1 MTRDDKQTDHY
12 KDAAGTADITMP
24 KALKGVGQR
33 DVTAS
38 RAMVARALQVGAV
51 TVVYQPV
58 IDARCLPQIA
68 FYEALIRLRSPSG
81 GLLAPGQFLPAIQGT
96 PLASA
101 IDRVAL
107 AKTLAQLRAM
117 PDTRISVNICPMTLD
132 DPAWL
137 STLSMAANETPDLPY
152 RLIVEMTE
160 DEGFLAHPRCASFL
174 ASLRSL
180 GVSVA
185 LDDFGAGATGF
196 SHFREHRFDIVKID
210 GSYGDQLATN
220 PDAQALVRAMLGLAR
235 HFEMLSV
242 IEYIDNPEDAACAV
256 RLGVDCM
263 QGYLFG
269 RPSEDM
275 DGRSGTDGTAIG

>member
-1 MTRDDKQTDHY
+1 MDRDNSRSDPRTDS
-12 KDAAGTADITMP
+12 GSTADIP
-24 KALKGVGQR
+24 VPRALR
-33 DVTAS
+33 DVGTRDVAAA
-38 RAMVARALQVGAV
+38 RGMVARALDVGQV

-58 IDARCLPQIA
+58 VDARCLPQIA

-81 GLLAPGQFLPAIQGT
+81 GLLLPGQFLPAIQGT

-107 AKTLAQLRAM
+107 NRALAQLRAV
-117 PDTRISVNICPMTLD
+117 PDARISVNISPMTLD

-137 STLSMAANETPDLPY
+137 STLSMTANETPDIPY

-174 ASLRSL
+174 ASLRAL

-196 SHFREHRFDIVKID
+196 SHFRKHRFDIIKID
-210 GSYGDQLATN
+210 GCYGDQLATN
-220 PDAQALVRAMLGLAR
+220 PDAQALVRAMLGLAQ

-242 IEYIDNPEDAACAV
+242 IEYIDDPEDAACAV

-263 QGYLFG
+263 QGFLFG

-275 DGRSGTDGTAIG
+275 DGRSGKGEAQAG